1 MLNPIVQ
8 AYDFQWKL
16 LFAKPLNE
24 IQGMAYGVR
33 EDISSGKYK
42 AGGIAPNWCPES
54 NEVCR
59 WVVL

>member
-33 EDISSGKYK
+33 EDISSGKY
-42 AGGIAPNWCPES
+42 
-54 NEVCR
+54 
-59 WVVL
+59 